1 MTLDA
6 GYYGY
11 DMIFYRKMWELKLMP
26 KLKTLD
32 FTTMSMSSR
41 YVGEL
46 REKLP
51 DVSVNG
57 YPPLEACNRYRQRFF
72 VRVGHETTY
81 AYVGNKHFFT
91 K

>member
-6 GYYGY
+6 GYYG
-11 DMIFYRKMWELKLMP
+11 DFVYRKMWELKLMP

-32 FTTMSMSSR
+32 FITMSNASKFI
-41 YVGEL
+41 GEL

-51 DVSVNG
+51 DLSVNG
-57 YPPLEACNRYRQRFF
+57 YPPLEACTRYRQRFF

-81 AYVGNKHFFT
+81 ASRGNKQFFH
-91 K
+91 